1 MRVSCECS
9 SGLGIPSSIP
19 MVEAVLGRG
28 LFRKVKSLIA
38 IVMLIS
44 MPLVGVLNIGDLEKG
59 FESLK
64 NSKMSS
70 QEGTCLLYTSP
81 SPRD

>member
-1 MRVSCECS
+1 
-9 SGLGIPSSIP
+9 

-38 IVMLIS
+38 VAMLIS

-70 QEGTCLLYTSP
+70 QEGT
-81 SPRD
+81 